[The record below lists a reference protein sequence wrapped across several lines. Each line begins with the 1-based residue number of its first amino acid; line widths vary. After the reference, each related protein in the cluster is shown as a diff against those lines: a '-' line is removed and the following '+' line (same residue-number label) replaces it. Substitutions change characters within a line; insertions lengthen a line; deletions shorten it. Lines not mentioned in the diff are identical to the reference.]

1 MNMTTAT
8 AFRDFPWKPKQ
19 TLNRFAD
26 IGTYDAD
33 AHSCLAVLASGARI
47 LRPYGVE
54 VLSITPSA
62 VDLGRAKS
70 GLLPLID
77 SHQVQGITNVLG
89 RVDDV
94 TFEQG
99 KLVGR
104 LVFDDSAAGRNAEG
118 LVARRML
125 RGVSVGYQVTSWEV
139 SDDDGNVVDPERERL
154 SWDVAYTFTATR
166 WALLEC
172 SLVAVP
178 ADSSATI
185 RSSHIQ
191 EHPDLP
197 SLLAS
202 RSFGASAPIGED
214 RAAEILQRMRARQ
227 RAALTSSDDS
237 ITLHRRRPIYPGGR
251 IWSGDA

>member
-1 MNMTTAT
+1 MRPAT
-8 AFRDFPWKPKQ
+8 AFRDFPWRPKE
-19 TLNRFAD
+19 TLHRFAD
-26 IGTYDAD
+26 VDSYDAD

-54 VLSITPSA
+54 VLSIMPSA

-77 SHQVQGITNVLG
+77 SHQVQGIANVLG

-104 LVFDDSAAGRNAEG
+104 LVFDDSDAGRNAEG
-118 LVARRML
+118 MIARRML
-125 RGVSVGYQVTSWEV
+125 RGISVGYQVTSWTV

-154 SWDVAYTFTATR
+154 SWDATYTFTATR

-178 ADSSATI
+178 ADPSTTI
-185 RSSHIQ
+185 RSGRIQ
-191 EHPDLP
+191 EEHPDLP
-197 SLLAS
+197 SLIAS
-202 RSFGASAPIGED
+202 RSFGASASIGED
-214 RAAEILQRMRARQ
+214 GAAEILQRMRARQ
-227 RAALTSSDDS
+227 RAALTSSDS
-237 ITLHRRRPIYPGGR
+237 VTIHRRRPVYPGQFWRGER
-251 IWSGDA
+251 G